1 MREKIKISIVVPVYN
16 AKKVLQTCADSIL
29 RQDFP
34 DWELLLVDDGSS
46 DGSGEV
52 CDRLAES
59 ERRIR
64 VFHKPNGGVSSVR
77 NLGIREAGGEYLL
90 FVDSDDEIS
99 PGTLGTLYAAA
110 RKTEADLVV
119 CGFTYVVE
127 ASGEVVD
134 NFPEKYFCGGG
145 RAYLR
150 DRFLE
155 DFRLE
160 LFNPPWNKLIRR
172 KLLLQHSIFFGEAFA
187 ICEDMAFSMQVL
199 EKCHRV
205 CVIPKSLYRYHYK
218 ESDNLVNRFHANYY
232 EALLYF
238 KDCAEHCFDGL
249 CEDTELYLEIND
261 YFVGKSLMFLHKIY
275 RESGYSAEKMRSE
288 LERIGNSECLQSAL
302 KKYKAAGKRK
312 VLRLLLLHKRY
323 RLLDGLYRWKGT
335 WKNQKKKER
344 KREEK

>member
-64 VFHKPNGGVSSVR
+64 VFHKPNGGVSSAR

-218 ESDNLVNRFHANYY
+218 ESDNLVNRFHENYY

-238 KDCAEHCFDGL
+238 RNCAWQCFD
-249 CEDTELYLEIND
+249 TVPAKPELYGEINS
-261 YFVGKSLMFLHKIY
+261 YFVGKSLMYLHKIY
-275 RESGYSAEKMRSE
+275 RDSGYDNGKKYAE
-288 LERIGNSECLQSAL
+288 LQRIGGSLPLQSAL
-302 KKYKAAGKRK
+302 REYRVRGKKRLLRELLLKRK
-312 VLRLLLLHKRY
+312 F
-323 RLLDGLYRWKGT
+323 RLLDRLYRW
-335 WKNQKKKER
+335 R
-344 KREEK
+344 